1 MQGLRR
7 FNYTRHAVDD
17 SELISE
23 EILPP
28 PPPTTRRIGAEN
40 PFLVKSVASKWLGPA
55 RRRLSQTSTEST
67 SAQSTAQEGPSTHQS
82 SSTYVVTVIPE
93 EIVRDE

>member
-1 MQGLRR
+1 MLQSLRR

-17 SELISE
+17 RELISE

-28 PPPTTRRIGAEN
+28 PPPTTRRIGNEN
-40 PFLVKSVASKWLGPA
+40 PFLVMSAANKWRG
-55 RRRLSQTSTEST
+55 RRASQTSTAST
-67 SAQSTAQEGPSTHQS
+67 EAQSAAQEGQSTQQ

-93 EIVRDE
+93 EIVHDE

>member
-1 MQGLRR
+1 LQSLRR

-28 PPPTTRRIGAEN
+28 PPPTTRRIGNEN
-40 PFLVKSVASKWLGPA
+40 PFLVMSAANKWRG
-55 RRRLSQTSTEST
+55 RRVSQTSTAST
-67 SAQSTAQEGPSTHQS
+67 EAQSTAQEGPSTQQS
-82 SSTYVVTVIPE
+82 PTTTYVVTVIPE
-93 EIVRDE
+93 EIVQDE